1 MTPLD
6 VAEEHGAQDIAALL
20 LRYGGK
26 PSRELAPR
34 QP

>member
-6 VAEEHGAQDIAALL
+6 VAEEHGSLDIASVL

-26 PSRELAPR
+26 SSRELAPLH
-34 QP
+34 P